1 MCCAENGLVPE
12 LEPYYQTAVNELG
25 ASAFNALLAA
35 ACQAAGAPCCKR
47 GRLFL
52 PLAEWRQIAAW
63 LAARSAD
70 ELDQFRRRCAASEG
84 FFLYD
89 QQPRCQFLD
98 DGNLCRLQAA
108 GLKPSECFWWP
119 FHVYVDEQDRLE
131 IRLATSCCGGH
142 RHYEPGLPFVAQVEA
157 QAKRLGAD
165 LIRRFRRAYPGHYQ
179 TMLVKLIET

>member
-1 MCCAENGLVPE
+1 
-12 LEPYYQTAVNELG
+12 VNELG
-25 ASAFNALLAA
+25 ASGFNDLLAK
-35 ACQAAGAPCCKR
+35 ACQAAGASCCKL

-52 PLAEWRQIAAW
+52 PLEEWRQIEAW

-70 ELDQFRRRCAASEG
+70 ELSEFRRRSVAGDG

-89 QQPRCQFLD
+89 QQKRCQFLD
-98 DGNLCRLQAA
+98 ERNLCRLQAA

-142 RHYEPGLPFVAQVEA
+142 RHYVAGQPFVAQVEA
-157 QAKRLGAD
+157 QARRLGAD
-165 LIRRFRRAYPGHYQ
+165 LIRRFRRAYPGSYQ
-179 TMLVKLIET
+179 TVPVKLIEFRQD